1 MAERKPRRVPIGKI
15 KPWSDKTIKRIS
27 TVKPED
33 IEKAKAETPPELA
46 ALLDAEQREDKTV
59 GS

>member
-1 MAERKPRRVPIGKI
+1 MAKRKKRRIPIGTI
-15 KPWSDKTIKRIS
+15 KPWSDKTIKRVS
-27 TVKPED
+27 TVNPED

-46 ALLDAEQREDKTV
+46 AILDAEQREDKAV